1 LLETDDEENID
12 DFVDG
17 SDSDGENAE
26 TTKIGDDDDD
36 DVDDEENAVAAMTTT
51 TATAM
56 EDVLVLDF
64 DAAAAFRT
72 IIGLHSCVG
81 WR

>member
-1 LLETDDEENID
+1 MLETDDEENID

-26 TTKIGDDDDD
+26 TTKVGDDDDD
-36 DVDDEENAVAAMTTT
+36 DDDEENAVAAMTTT

-56 EDVLVLDF
+56 DDVLVLDF